1 MLKGIIRRWLF
12 VIACIVTLVA
22 LFYAEEDW
30 RGKHAWD
37 TYKRERQAK
46 GESFEWS
53 SVVPPAVPD
62 SENLAA
68 TPLFAELFPKPPHL
82 PKLGAIRL
90 PDCPPHA
97 QDPRMGVWR
106 LGRAENLSMWQECF
120 TNTDLLAALSQYGPM
135 LQEITEASRRPYGR
149 FPIRYE
155 DSFAALLPHLNHM
168 RSLARAYRLRALV
181 ELSAGQSDAALAD
194 VQTIL
199 RLADKLNGEPIFI
212 SFLVR
217 VAMLDIAGQPIW
229 EGLAAHR
236 WDESQLAALQ
246 APLEK
251 VDQCASV
258 TKMLQGERRFAYYT
272 ALWLHS
278 HPTGLFTF
286 LTTSTADLLND
297 ESGIWVDRVIP
308 SGWID
313 QNELTTDRFYTETVL
328 PALDWEHGRISP
340 ENMRQ
345 VAHAF
350 DTMRKTPY
358 TVLCKDVLLPIT
370 VVAKKAALSQTG
382 VDEAVVA
389 CALDRYWLAHGEF
402 PEKLEALTPQFIAK
416 LPHDV
421 INGKPLHYRRTADG
435 QYVLYSMGWN
445 ETDDGGQIAMKRVS
459 QDFDQG
465 DWVWFSQPQPQ
476 LSASERKQVN

>member
-1 MLKGIIRRWLF
+1 MLKKIIRRWLF
-12 VIACIVTLVA
+12 AVACVVTLVA

-37 TYKRERQAK
+37 TYKREREAK
-46 GESFEWS
+46 GDSFEWS
-53 SVVPPAVPD
+53 SIVPPPVPD
-62 SENLAA
+62 NENFAT
-68 TPLFAELFPKPPHL
+68 TPLFAELFPKPPHS
-82 PKLGAIRL
+82 PMLGAIRL
-90 PDCPPHA
+90 PVCPRHPKD
-97 QDPRMGVWR
+97 QKTGVWR

-120 TNTDLLAALSQYGPM
+120 TNTDLLVALSKYGPI
-135 LQEITEASRRPYGR
+135 LHEITEASRRPYCR

-181 ELSAGQSDAALAD
+181 ELSAGQSDPALAD
-194 VQTIL
+194 VQTSL
-199 RLADKLNGEPIFI
+199 RLADKLNGEPVLI

-217 VAMLDIAGQPIW
+217 VAMLDITTQPIW

-236 WDESQLAALQ
+236 WNESQLAALQ

-251 VDQCASV
+251 VDQCASLAKV
-258 TKMLQGERRFAYYT
+258 LQGERRFAYYI

-278 HPTGLFTF
+278 HPTGVFEL
-286 LTTSTADLLND
+286 LTSSFWTDFPND
-297 ESGIWVDRVIP
+297 ERGTWLSRTIP

-313 QNELTTDRFYTETVL
+313 QNQLTIDRFYPETVL
-328 PALDWEHGRISP
+328 PALDGEHRRISP
-340 ENMRQ
+340 EKMKQ
-345 VAHAF
+345 VDHVIG
-350 DTMRKTPY
+350 TMRHTPY
-358 TVLCKDVLLPIT
+358 TALCKYLLPAIT
-370 VVAKKAALSQTG
+370 AGAKKAALSQTY

-402 PEKLEALTPQFIAK
+402 PENLEALTPQFIAK

-421 INGKPLHYRRTADG
+421 INGEPLHYRRTADG
-435 QYVLYSMGWN
+435 QYVLYSVGWN
-445 ETDDGGQIAMKRVS
+445 ETDDGGQIAMNGVN

-476 LSASERKQVN
+476 LSANERK